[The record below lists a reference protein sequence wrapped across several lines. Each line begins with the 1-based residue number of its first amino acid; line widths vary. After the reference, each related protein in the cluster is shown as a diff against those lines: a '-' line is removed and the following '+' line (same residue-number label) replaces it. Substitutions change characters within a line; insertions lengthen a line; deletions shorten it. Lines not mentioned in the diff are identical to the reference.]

1 MPKPVARRRCMLEEN
16 VLTIGLD
23 ADHALGVKGAPC
35 SIALLCL
42 AEIPAAND
50 IGLCSGRAGSLDFLA
65 IARVKLDGAHHAIS
79 LVNLHADEAAASVG
93 DELEDEGG
101 LVHGKKQRRAS
112 RPVREEYQ
120 QTARKRGL
128 AAPASH
134 FVTKRPSLTE
144 DKEGMVAELLRLHRN
159 INKFHKIIRIAGFP
173 QCSGSSYC
181 PSRCINCFNGLS
193 CVRKE

>member
-1 MPKPVARRRCMLEEN
+1 MPKPVARRRCMLDKN

-23 ADHALGVKGAPC
+23 ADHTLCVKGAPC

-50 IGLCSGRAGSLDFLA
+50 IGLCSRRAGSLDFLA
-65 IARVKLDGAHHAIS
+65 IARVKLDGAHHTIS
-79 LVNLHADEAAASVG
+79 FVKLHADDAAASVF

-101 LVHGKKQRRAS
+101 FVHGKKQRGAS
-112 RPVREEYQ
+112 RPVKEEYQ

-134 FVTKRPSLTE
+134 FVTNQPVPSMQFIFKEFRMVPPVPRPQACCHL
-144 DKEGMVAELLRLHRN
+144 
-159 INKFHKIIRIAGFP
+159 P
-173 QCSGSSYC
+173 QVTSVKAKYRSGYY
-181 PSRCINCFNGLS
+181 
-193 CVRKE
+193 